1 MHRWSQLFIPT
12 LREAPAD
19 AEVASHKFLVR
30 AGYIRQLAAGL
41 YSFLFLGN
49 RTLVRITQIVREEMD
64 RIGQEFYLPALHPRE
79 IWEASG
85 RWQVMGDNMFRLKD
99 RGGRDL
105 CLGMTEE
112 EVMTEIA
119 RKELR
124 SYKQLPQ
131 IWYQIQQ
138 KFRDEPRPKS
148 GLLRVRQFTM
158 KDSYSFDMDAAG
170 LDVSYKKHY
179 DAYCRIF
186 DRCGLKYVAVEA
198 HSGAMGGSQSHEFMV
213 YTDAGEDFVVSCP
226 SCNYAANLEKAIS
239 KLEPV
244 QELAPTGD
252 GKPELVHTPG
262 KGAIADVAEFLNV
275 SPKQDIKVVAYT
287 AVLHDATP
295 KSEQPKPLPVAVF
308 LRGDHTVNE
317 AKLHAV
323 LTQALHQVSRP
334 EVSVTEIRPMHPEE
348 VEASFKAPGGFLGPV
363 GLEIAAK
370 PMDSG
375 LTVVL
380 DEGLAGR
387 ENMICGANKLDYHLR
402 NVTPGRDFQW
412 NLKADVRNAAE
423 GDLCANC
430 GKPLIVAKAVEIG
443 HIFKLGYKYSES
455 MGARVLDENG
465 KEVTPIMG
473 SYGIG
478 LERILTSCIEQ
489 NNDANGFWLPASIAP
504 FQVVVVPTNTTD
516 EKINSAAIAIA
527 HRLEDAGLDVLLDD
541 RDERPGVKFK
551 DADLIGVPYRI
562 NIGKKLAED
571 MVEVVTRSKGGERED
586 VGTAEVVQHVMNL
599 VTGHRVT
606 ADHASS
612 HPRG

>member
-1 MHRWSQLFIPT
+1 MYRWSRLFIPT

-30 AGYIRQLAAGL
+30 AGYIRQLAAGI
-41 YSFLFLGN
+41 YSFLFLGH
-49 RTLVRITQIVREEMD
+49 RSMLKIAGVVREEMD
-64 RIGQEFYLPALHPRE
+64 TIGQEFYLPALHPRE

-170 LDVSYKKHY
+170 LDVSYQKHH
-179 DAYCRIF
+179 DVYCNIF
-186 DRCGLKYVAVEA
+186 TRCGLKYVVVHAD
-198 HSGAMGGSQSHEFMV
+198 SGAMGGSGSQEFMV
-213 YTDAGEDFVVSCP
+213 YTDAGEDLVVSCP
-226 SCNYAANLEKAIS
+226 DCGYAANLEKATS
-239 KLEPV
+239 KLGPV
-244 QELAPTGD
+244 VELAPTAD

-262 KGAIADVAEFLNV
+262 KGAIADVSEFLNV
-275 SPKQDIKVVAYT
+275 KPYQDIKAVAYMAT
-287 AVLHDATP
+287 LHAADAKDTP
-295 KSEQPKPLPVAVF
+295 KAQPVAVF
-308 LRGDHTVNE
+308 LRGDHTVSE
-317 AKLHAV
+317 TKLLGALNAELRKQGKAV
-323 LTQALHQVSRP
+323 AVADLRSMAAD
-334 EVSVTEIRPMHPEE
+334 E
-348 VEASFKAPGGFLGPV
+348 VEMYFAGPGGFIGPV
-363 GLEIAAK
+363 GPKFANAALNGGFTAV
-370 PMDSG
+370 MDAA
-375 LTVVL
+375 L
-380 DEGLAGR
+380 DGR
-387 ENMICGANKLDYHLR
+387 HDMICGANKLDYHLR
-402 NVTPGRDFQW
+402 NVTPGRDFQPTIT
-412 NLKADVRNAAE
+412 ADVRNAVE
-423 GDLCANC
+423 GDGCPTC
-430 GKPLIVAKAVEIG
+430 GHALKIGKAVEIG

-455 MGARVLDENG
+455 MGARVLDEHG

-478 LERILTSCIEQ
+478 LERILTACVEQ
-489 NNDANGFWLPASIAP
+489 NADENGFWMPANIAP
-504 FQVVVVPTNTTD
+504 FEVVVTPTNTTD
-516 EKINSAAIAIA
+516 EKINSGALEIATA
-527 HRLEDAGLDVLLDD
+527 LEKAGIDVLLDD

-562 NIGKKLAED
+562 NVGKKLVD
-571 MVEVVTRSKGGERED
+571 GIVEVVTRAGSTRDD
-586 VGTAEVVQHVMNL
+586 VKVGDVVEHVKKL
-599 VTGHRVT
+599 V
-606 ADHASS
+606 
-612 HPRG
+612 RG